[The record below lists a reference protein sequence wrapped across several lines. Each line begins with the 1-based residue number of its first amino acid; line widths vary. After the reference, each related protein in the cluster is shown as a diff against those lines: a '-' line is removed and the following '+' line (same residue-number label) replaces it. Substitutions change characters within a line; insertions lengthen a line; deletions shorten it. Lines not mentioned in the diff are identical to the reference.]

1 MNEQELKEFFN
12 KGLLAFEKQN
22 YDYAIDIFTDILSCK
37 YDHWEAR
44 HYLHLA
50 LQKKHPL
57 CNSNLAKKL
66 IHSAAA
72 PILNMQADNLLKKN
86 DPEGALL
93 ILEKILLS
101 NPYDTSA
108 LKKISDIFLN
118 KNLVQHAINNL
129 EEAKLGNPND
139 ITVLK
144 KLGEIYLKKED
155 YQNAKANYDAI
166 LKINPNDMDSLKSL
180 KNLDALGTIK
190 REFGS

>member
-1 MNEQELKEFFN
+1 MNELELKEFFN

-22 YDYAIDIFTDILSCK
+22 YDYAIDIFTDILSYK
-37 YDHWEAR
+37 YDHLEAR

-50 LQKKHPL
+50 LQKKYPP
-57 CNSNLAKKL
+57 CTSNLAKKL
-66 IHSAAA
+66 LTSANA
-72 PILNMQADNLLKKN
+72 PILNMKADSLLKKG
-86 DPEGALL
+86 DTSAAIEV
-93 ILEKILLS
+93 LEKILLS
-101 NPYDTSA
+101 NPCDTSA
-108 LKKISDIFLN
+108 LKKIAEIFLN
-118 KNLVQHAINNL
+118 KNLPQHAINNL
-129 EEAKLGNPND
+129 EEAKLANPND

-166 LKINPNDMDSLKSL
+166 LKINPNDIDALRSL